1 MKKLILTALLALSFA
16 LPADATSKSRIK
28 DMADFE
34 GVRTNILLGYGLV
47 VGLSGTGDSANAIP
61 FTRQSLVSMLGKLG
75 VNAQMAQ
82 NTLKMKNVAAVIV
95 TAKMPSFARQGSRID
110 ISVSSLGDAKSL
122 EGGQL
127 LATPLL
133 AADGETYALAQGSI
147 VLGGFTAE
155 SKAGSVTKNHT
166 TAGRI
171 ADGATVERETGF
183 ELSTLKRLRIMLRN
197 PDFTTAT
204 RTANAINKSFKEN
217 IASAVDNGTVDIA
230 LPERYKKAKV
240 AAIQKIE
247 NVMVLPATNARVVID
262 EKTGTIVMGENVR
275 ISDVAI
281 SHSNLTIKVTELEQI
296 VQPNEFAGGDTA
308 TQDRSLVEVDEDAG
322 KFHIMKSGV
331 NLADL
336 VEGLNN
342 LGVKPRDV
350 ISILQTIKAAGALQ
364 ADIVVL

>member
-1 MKKLILTALLALSFA
+1 MKFLITALLALTIA
-16 LPADATSKSRIK
+16 LQAQANTVTRIK
-28 DMADFE
+28 DMSDFE

-75 VNAQMAQ
+75 VNAKMAEQ
-82 NTLKMKNVAAVIV
+82 NLKMKNVAAVIV
-95 TAKMPSFARQGSRID
+95 TAKMPSFARQGSRLD
-110 ISVSSLGDAKSL
+110 VSVSSLGDAKSL

-133 AADGETYALAQGSI
+133 AADGETYALAQGSLI
-147 VLGGFTAE
+147 LGGFTAE
-155 SKAGSVTKNHT
+155 SNAGSVTKNHT

-183 ELSTLKRLRIMLRN
+183 ELSQLERIRIMLRN
-197 PDFTTAT
+197 PDFTTAK
-204 RTANAINKSFKEN
+204 RTADAINEAFKEK
-217 IASAVDNGTVDIA
+217 IAAPIDNGTIDVT
-230 LPERYKKAKV
+230 LPERYKAEKV
-240 AAIQKIE
+240 AVIQKIE
-247 NVMVLPATNARVVID
+247 NISVKPATNARVVID

-281 SHSNLTIKVTELEQI
+281 SHSNLTIKVTELEDV
-296 VQPNEFAGGDTA
+296 VQPNPFAAGDTETENNA
-308 TQDRSLVEVDEDAG
+308 IMEVDEDAG
-322 KFHIMKSGV
+322 KFHIMKSGI

-350 ISILQTIKAAGALQ
+350 ISILQTIKAAGAMQ
-364 ADIVVL
+364 AEIVLL